1 MGWYDA
7 FKGHPER
14 VNTLAITSNDG
25 SAAKHFGD
33 AFKEIGVSIQDA
45 DTQRAKENL
54 LNSQAAYQTKK
65 DEQLTHS
72 MQQATQQEEQKK
84 IDDAFKKDFNF
95 NSGDT
100 DYQKSL
106 LEFEKPDD
114 TFDSDVSNSALEY
127 ANKKIAD
134 DEKVA
139 QTKFNDEAVEQSVTG
154 GYKDIAAFTKA
165 NPTLVQ
171 NADGATMVQIDK
183 YFRDKDTSL
192 AALKS
197 KEKDIKQATEVN
209 KLQAKIAKVNAA
221 QNKHKPSDE
230 IKLGTSSLNYAS
242 KLVGVKMLPVMGS
255 DGKPVVA
262 ADGSPIMMPDPDNK
276 NTPQVNFLASSITD
290 AVKSGKSITEATK
303 EAQSAWD
310 EQYKAQQKEAAHQTE
325 VKTASTLV
333 KDLMNN

>member
-33 AFKEIGVSIQDA
+33 AFKEIGASIQDA

-72 MQQATQQEEQKK
+72 MEQTQQQEQQKK

-100 DYQKSL
+100 DYQKQL
-106 LEFEKPDD
+106 LEFEKPDG

-127 ANKKIAD
+127 ANNKIAH

-139 QTKFNDEAVEQSVTG
+139 QTKFNDEALEQSVTG
-154 GYKDIAAFTKA
+154 GYKDMAAFTKA
-165 NPTLVQ
+165 NPTLVK
-171 NADGATMVQIDK
+171 NADGTTMSKIDK
-183 YFRDKDTSL
+183 YFKDKDTSL
-192 AALKS
+192 AALKA
-197 KEKDIKQATEVN
+197 KEKDIKHATALEKMQA
-209 KLQAKIAKVNAA
+209 KLVKANAGKGGFKYDSKVDAKIAS
-221 QNKHKPSDE
+221 Q
-230 IKLGTSSLNYAS
+230 
-242 KLVGVKMLPVMGS
+242 
-255 DGKPVVA
+255 
-262 ADGSPIMMPDPDNK
+262 
-276 NTPQVNFLASSITD
+276 
-290 AVKSGKSITEATK
+290 
-303 EAQSAWD
+303 
-310 EQYKAQQKEAAHQTE
+310 
-325 VKTASTLV
+325 VKTALGMDAPNFELNDKV
-333 KDLMNN
+333 KKDDKQD